1 MFCDIYI
8 VYIPKICQTK
18 SPAEPWGFISSSD
31 EIDKD
36 DKDTNFKGKEMS
48 KDLSFINLI
57 RLDTELENAIGF
69 REAALK
75 AQDMVE
81 YIVWDNEMMNIIKEI
96 ETLGDWYEN

>member
-1 MFCDIYI
+1 
-8 VYIPKICQTK
+8 
-18 SPAEPWGFISSSD
+18 
-31 EIDKD
+31 
-36 DKDTNFKGKEMS
+36 MS

-96 ETLGDWYEN
+96 ETLGD